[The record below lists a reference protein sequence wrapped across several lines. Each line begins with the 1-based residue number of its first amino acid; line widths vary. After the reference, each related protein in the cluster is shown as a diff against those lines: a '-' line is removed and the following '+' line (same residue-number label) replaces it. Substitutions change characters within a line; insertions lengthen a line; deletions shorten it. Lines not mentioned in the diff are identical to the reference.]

1 MMTDKEVVRFLR
13 CPASELVELAISRAN
28 LTERELQAVTLIGR
42 RGMTQEAAAEQLDR
56 SVDGVHLWY
65 RAAVQKLAV
74 CWDGIWWVKKLI
86 D

>member
-1 MMTDKEVVRFLR
+1 MTDKEVVRFLR

-65 RAAVQKLAV
+65 RSAVQKLAL
-74 CWDGIWWVKKLI
+74 CWDGIWWVRKLI